1 MARQIFSMGGSSY
14 GVVLMVVYLNVD
26 VDVDIMFLSPFTT
39 RSSIMAV
46 I

>member
-1 MARQIFSMGGSSY
+1 MGGSSY